1 MKRIEDLEKM
11 SLQELE
17 MIADDKSIN
26 VPKSMNGRIEAAILG
41 ESLKEEHRK
50 SSRSVR
56 YGIGGAAVAAAAGLV
71 LALDITQ
78 QPKDTFDDP
87 AMAYAELEKTFAY
100 ISDKMNMGLDIAT
113 DAAPAFDKASEIL
126 NKINN

>member
-11 SLQELE
+11 SLRELE
-17 MIADDKSIN
+17 MIADDKSID
-26 VPKSMNGRIEAAILG
+26 VPKSMNGRIEAALLA
-41 ESLKEEHRK
+41 ESLNEDRRK

-71 LALDITQ
+71 LALNIPQ

-100 ISDKMNMGLDIAT
+100 ISDKMNMGVDIAT

>member
-17 MIADDKSIN
+17 MIADDKSIDA
-26 VPKSMNGRIEAAILG
+26 PESMNARIEAAILAD
-41 ESLKEEHRK
+41 SLKEEGRK
-50 SSRSVR
+50 DSRTVR

-71 LALDITQ
+71 LALNIPQ

-100 ISDKMNMGLDIAT
+100 ISDKMNKGVDIAA